1 MRRLM
6 RSGFLTPP
14 GYTVAGHAFYW
25 LALAGN
31 PQRAQR
37 LAQSAERLCERIAD
51 PVYTPRTE
59 LLIHFAIQPWMM
71 RRRRAIAPAGRI
83 AEAAREIGDREFEL
97 YARFLEVAYLA
108 LAGDPLPAVE
118 QRMRQVADSV
128 QRSGVLYPE
137 PEVAHGVYRLL
148 LSLAPR
154 ELERRLAESDAWI
167 AAHPS
172 SAEVYLRTFW
182 LLVLC
187 VLGRHDLA
195 FAQSEAL
202 GEKLYRIAPFCHVA
216 DHTFYRGL
224 CAAVLA
230 TDAAGSRAARYR
242 RVLRHSRALLRRWA
256 RDGPDFVHMA
266 TLLDAEHARLR
277 GHDRIA
283 RAAYERAAQEARQQ
297 QFPHHAALAHERR
310 ATFLASRRRETEAN
324 AALEEA
330 ATLYGEWG
338 ATSKLAQLAA
348 ASGSSRI

>member
-1 MRRLM
+1 
-6 RSGFLTPP
+6 
-14 GYTVAGHAFYW
+14 V
-25 LALAGN
+25 
-31 PQRAQR
+31 
-37 LAQSAERLCERIAD
+37 RLCERIAD

-59 LLIHFAIQPWMM
+59 LLIHFAIQPWLM

-83 AEAAREIGDREFEL
+83 AEAAHETGDREFEL
-97 YARFLEVAYLA
+97 YTRFLEVAFLA
-108 LAGDPLPAVE
+108 LAGDPLASVE
-118 QRMRQVADSV
+118 QRMGQVADLV
-128 QRSGVLYPE
+128 KRSGVLYPE

-148 LSLAPR
+148 LAHEPE

-202 GEKLYRIAPFCHVA
+202 GEKLFRIAPFVHIA
-216 DHTFYRGL
+216 DHLFYRGL

-230 TDAAGSRAARYR
+230 SDGRGARYR
-242 RVLRHSRALLRRWA
+242 RVLRRCRAELRRWA

-266 TLLDAEHARLR
+266 TFLDAEHARLR
-277 GHDRIA
+277 GNQRVA

-310 ATFLASRRRETEAN
+310 AAFLTSLRRETEAS

-330 ATLYGEWG
+330 VALYREWG
-338 ATSKLAQLAA
+338 ATSKLAQLERV
-348 ASGSSRI
+348 SRTRGA